1 MCYVWPFKKKLINEI
16 DNENFVVKNTSNQS
30 QNICEHNLDNN
41 FLNYNTTN
49 QNLQNIDA
57 QAYNEKSVIE
67 SENDEKNSTN
77 INMSAKTI
85 WGTLIGNLRKL
96 NLMTLHT
103 ACGEIR
109 DVSLDGFTLSAVVS
123 EDYLY
128 NILTKGQNFEKI
140 SFYLKQI
147 NDKINIQFI
156 KKQKST
162 DFVQKNLEK
171 LKEIFG
177 SSLEI
182 R

>member
-1 MCYVWPFKKKLINEI
+1 MQTAFQNKTAGDIQ
-16 DNENFVVKNTSNQS
+16 NENVLAKNCQTNKIELTEVLPQA
-30 QNICEHNLDNN
+30 NL
-41 FLNYNTTN
+41 
-49 QNLQNIDA
+49 
-57 QAYNEKSVIE
+57 
-67 SENDEKNSTN
+67 
-77 INMSAKTI
+77 SAKTI

-109 DVSLDGFTLSAVVS
+109 DVSFDGLTLKAVVK

-128 NILTKGQNFEKI
+128 NILMKSQNFEKI
-140 SFYLKQI
+140 SFYLRQI

-156 KKQKST
+156 KMEKST
-162 DFVQKNLEK
+162 DYSQKNLEK
-171 LKEIFG
+171 LKNIFG